1 MAEPRHKRSV
11 LAATMLIAITAV
23 WGSTFAISKDLLT
36 RMSVPDY
43 LALRFLTA
51 ALVVGL
57 IRPAA
62 LFRAGWRVVTVGV
75 FLGLIYFL
83 GQLLQYVGLQ
93 HTAPTVSAF
102 VVSMYVVFT
111 PLFAAALS
119 RRLPTRRIALATL
132 LAATGVAVMSLR
144 GFAVGWG
151 ELLTLIA
158 ASLYAVHII
167 ALGRWA
173 RAETAYAL
181 AVVQLTTMGG
191 VFLAVASIDGI
202 QLPQRSDWPAFLYLA
217 LLAGGLAILVQTWA
231 QTHLAAAVV
240 AILMVLEP
248 VWAAV
253 FGLAIFGESLN
264 QRVLIGAALILLGLL
279 VTASTRRRG
288 RVGFLDSTVGTEALG
303 GYTLAGPDLG
313 ADPQTCSASTAP
325 PSTSSLGRLPEP
337 DPVVDDLPATCVP
350 AEPNPPTTP
359 HRPRCV

>member
-1 MAEPRHKRSV
+1 MADPRRRRAV

-23 WGSTFAISKDLLT
+23 WGSSFAISKDLLT

-57 IRPAA
+57 VRPAA
-62 LFRAGWRVVTVGV
+62 LFRAGWRVVSVGV

-83 GQLLQYVGLQ
+83 GQLLQFVGLQ

-111 PLFAAALS
+111 PLFAAVLS
-119 RRLPTRRIALATL
+119 RRLPTRRTALATL

-158 ASLYAVHII
+158 ASLYAVHIV

-181 AVVQLTTMGG
+181 AVVQLTTMGV
-191 VFLAVASIDGI
+191 VFLAAASTDGI

-231 QTHLAAAVV
+231 QAHLAAAVV

-253 FGLAIFGESLN
+253 FGLAIFGESLD

-279 VTASTRRRG
+279 VTATTRWHGRRG
-288 RVGFLDSTVGTEALG
+288 VLTSTMETDAITGYALSGREAVGDPQHALDVDCATLDVVTDEAL
-303 GYTLAGPDLG
+303 TLPD
-313 ADPQTCSASTAP
+313 DASP
-325 PSTSSLGRLPEP
+325 
-337 DPVVDDLPATCVP
+337 C
-350 AEPNPPTTP
+350 
-359 HRPRCV
+359 